1 MTTQLGIAMAL
12 AIRHYDGPTL
22 RHAARVAVRVK
33 QLPMNLGEAV
43 LPAAWLHDILED
55 TDLTADDLLEAGLNE
70 HVVGIVQ
77 ALTHGEES
85 YSNYINGVIRAGRV
99 ETVIKLADMVDNL
112 ARAGGLFGEA
122 PRPELLPK
130 YNAWIPVL
138 EDAQQLDAKMFA
150 LRVDTMG
157 THA

>member
-1 MTTQLGIAMAL
+1 MKTQLGIAMAL
-12 AIRHYDGPTL
+12 AIQHYDGPTL
-22 RHAARVAVRVK
+22 RHAARVALRVK
-33 QLPMNLGEAV
+33 KLPMHLGEAV

-55 TDLTADDLLEAGLNE
+55 TDLTADDLLEAGLNK

-77 ALTHGEES
+77 ALTHGSES
-85 YSNYINGVIRAGRV
+85 YSEYVKNVIRSGRV

-138 EDAQQLDAKMFA
+138 EETQQLDAKDFA
-150 LRVDTMG
+150 LRVDTMAA
-157 THA
+157 HA